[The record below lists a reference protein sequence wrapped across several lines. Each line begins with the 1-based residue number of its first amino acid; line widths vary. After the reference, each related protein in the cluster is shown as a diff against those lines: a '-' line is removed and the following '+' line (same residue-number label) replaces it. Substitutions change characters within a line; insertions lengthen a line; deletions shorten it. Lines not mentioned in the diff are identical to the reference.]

1 MSEDITFCFH
11 VKCKNTDCERNA
23 CHIKQRYR
31 DHSFAMFE
39 ECEHWD
45 VGKTY
50 YSPSERRNDEQ
61 DKI

>member
-23 CHIKQRYR
+23 CHIKQHYR
-31 DHSFAMFE
+31 DHSFAMFV

-50 YSPSERRNDEQ
+50 YYPSDGKENRW
-61 DKI
+61 I